1 MNTLL
6 FTGGSGFL
14 GRNIRPVLDRHYAV
28 TTCGNAPADDIYAN
42 LAAEIPV
49 LGKQFDIVLHACGK
63 AHMVPRSPEEIQS
76 FFDVNYKGTVNLCR
90 ALENVGVPRS
100 MIFIST
106 VAVYGCEEG
115 ELITE
120 DHPLNGSTPYA
131 RSKIMAEEFLAGW
144 CADHGVTLTVLR
156 PSLLAGKNPPGNLGD
171 MISGIEK
178 GYYVNIAGGKV
189 CKSILMAEDIAN
201 LIPLVKDRGGAY
213 NVCDTDQPTFGALAR
228 SIARQLGKKQPVSV
242 PYWMAK
248 SLALI
253 GDVIGTRFPI
263 NSARLT
269 KITQSLTFSNRKVVE
284 TLGWEPMKVLD
295 NFIVR

>member
-14 GRNIRPVLDRHYAV
+14 GRNIRPVLDRHYTV

-42 LAAEIPV
+42 LATEIPV
-49 LGKQFDIVLHACGK
+49 LGKKFDIVLHACGK
-63 AHMVPRSPEEIQS
+63 AHVVPRTPEEIQS
-76 FFDVNYKGTVNLCR
+76 FFDVNYQGTVNLCR

-106 VAVYGCEEG
+106 VAVYGREEG
-115 ELITE
+115 VLITE

-171 MISGIEK
+171 MIAGIEK

-201 LIPLVKDRGGAY
+201 LIPLVKDKGGVY

-284 TLGWEPMKVLD
+284 TLGWKPMKVLD